1 MGQTENPVRYSIITD
16 KNPREIVMLRGSG
29 CRYLRCRF
37 CDYHLD
43 SSRNEEENYRIN
55 KEALSKV
62 NGIYHSLEVI
72 NSGSFL
78 ELDEKTMEEIRR
90 VCKEK
95 QISQLRFEVHWM
107 YHKHVQK
114 WKDYFKKQ
122 GITLK
127 IKMGVETFDDT
138 FRREVFDKGMEGV
151 MPEEIAGVAD
161 EVCLLFGISGQT
173 AESMQ
178 KDIETG
184 LKYFER
190 ICINIMV
197 ENTTPIRPDQEVIRL
212 FVEQIYPKYKENQRV
227 LLVYRLFGKSGL
239 YCFTAIATITA
250 NIEVLIMVDAFG
262 MEQTLGNILFASTFL
277 VTDIISEVD
286 GKKAAQKAVN
296 IGIFTSVFFIVV
308 SQSWLL
314 YRPSASDWAQPAIK
328 EIFSNTPRLMIV
340 SVLVYAIC
348 QRFDV
353 WAYHKWWAITKK
365 HFNGDSR
372 KALWLRNNGSTLIS
386 QLLNTLLYTFGAFW
400 GMYQFP
406 TLVSIALASYVIF
419 IITSIADT
427 PFVYLARKM
436 HEKGSIPE
444 GQQ

>member
-72 NSGSFL
+72 NSGSFWNL
-78 ELDEKTMEEIRR
+78 MKRQWKKSGGSVKKSRSVSSGLRSTGCIISMYRSGRIILKT
-90 VCKEK
+90 
-95 QISQLRFEVHWM
+95 
-107 YHKHVQK
+107 
-114 WKDYFKKQ
+114 Q

-212 FVEQIYPKYKENQRV
+212 FC
-227 LLVYRLFGKSGL
+227 G
-239 YCFTAIATITA
+239 
-250 NIEVLIMVDAFG
+250 
-262 MEQTLGNILFASTFL
+262 
-277 VTDIISEVD
+277 TDLSE
-286 GKKAAQKAVN
+286 
-296 IGIFTSVFFIVV
+296 I
-308 SQSWLL
+308 
-314 YRPSASDWAQPAIK
+314 
-328 EIFSNTPRLMIV
+328 
-340 SVLVYAIC
+340 
-348 QRFDV
+348 
-353 WAYHKWWAITKK
+353 
-365 HFNGDSR
+365 
-372 KALWLRNNGSTLIS
+372 
-386 QLLNTLLYTFGAFW
+386 
-400 GMYQFP
+400 
-406 TLVSIALASYVIF
+406 
-419 IITSIADT
+419 
-427 PFVYLARKM
+427 
-436 HEKGSIPE
+436 
-444 GQQ
+444 